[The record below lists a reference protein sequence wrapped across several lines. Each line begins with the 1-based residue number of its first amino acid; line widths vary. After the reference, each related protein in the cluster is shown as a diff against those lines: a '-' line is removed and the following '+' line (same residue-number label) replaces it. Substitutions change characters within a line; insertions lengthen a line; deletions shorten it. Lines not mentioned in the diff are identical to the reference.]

1 MKLSTDI
8 LRREHREV
16 ERRLAFADREFGS
29 ATQAQL
35 ALRMQAE
42 G

>member
-8 LRREHREV
+8 LRREHREL
-16 ERRLAFADREFGS
+16 ERRLAFADREPDFS
-29 ATQAQL
+29 TQTQL
-35 ALRMQAE
+35 ALRMLAE